1 MKKVLTLFLAS
12 LALLAVLAGCT
23 SPSDSIIPLDGSPD
37 IISPADVSPD
47 QPNNSDNSTDSD
59 EPADPVNQFDTTRAI
74 SVITR
79 EEGSGTRGAFVELT
93 GVNEDMS
100 PEAVVVSETN
110 EILTKVEENIYSVSY
125 VSLGSLSDGVKA
137 VAIDGVVPST
147 ATIKDGTFKIQRPF
161 IVCVNAEKAENDL
174 VKDFIS
180 FMLSAEGQE
189 VSASKWIKAVE
200 DAPAYTA
207 SGLSGTLKVGGS
219 TSVDPCMVEMVKV
232 YNTFNPDVQIDISG
246 GGSGTGI
253 SEATDGV
260 IDIGMSSRDLTEDEL
275 AALTAT
281 VIAQDGVAVIV
292 NNENPLADLSM
303 EQVKSIFTG
312 EITAWSELN

>member
-1 MKKVLTLFLAS
+1 MKKVLTLLLAS
-12 LALLAVLAGCT
+12 LLLLAVISGCT
-23 SPSDSIIPLDGSPD
+23 SPSGSP
-37 IISPADVSPD
+37 SQNEPS
-47 QPNNSDNSTDSD
+47 STDVPSA
-59 EPADPVNQFDTTRAI
+59 ADDTPSEQDNTNNQFDNTRPI
-74 SVITR
+74 SLITR

-110 EILTKVEENIYSVSY
+110 EILTKVEENIFSISY
-125 VSLGSLSDGVKA
+125 VSLGSLSEGVKA
-137 VAIDGVVPST
+137 VAIDGVAPST

-161 IVCVNAEKAENDL
+161 IVCVNAEKAENEL
-174 VKDFIS
+174 VKDFIA

-189 VSASKWIKAVE
+189 VSASKWIKAVD

-219 TSVDPCMVEMVKV
+219 TSVDPCMIEMVKV

-260 IDIGMSSRDLTEDEL
+260 IDIGMSSRDLTADEL
-275 AALTAT
+275 ASLSAT

-292 NNENPLADLSM
+292 NKENPLENLSM

-312 EITAWSELN
+312 EVTAWSELN